1 MRKFAIVLTSLSS
14 LGLAASAQA
23 QGPSVGDVAAYTALS
38 VTPVGAMTP
47 IVTSSMLGRVQ
58 QGYDITGQYG
68 HMSDNGVSAN
78 MFGAHVS
85 MPLSGVN
92 VGGTFGFVSPSGNTG
107 LKSNMMLGINAE
119 SNLGAWALSQ
129 AKNANLFTL
138 GLRGDLGW
146 ANPDDGLGTNTT
158 ATALSFAANAPVA
171 LALKNGDLTFAPFVT
186 PGFGWGRISESG
198 ASESGTRF
206 MMGAGIGVSHRNG
219 WGASVGMQKVF
230 IDQGK
235 SVFGLNVSY
244 GR

>member
-14 LGLAASAQA
+14 LGFAASALA
-23 QGPSVGDVAAYTALS
+23 QGPSAGDLAAYAALS

-58 QGYDITGQYG
+58 QGYAIAGQYG
-68 HMSDNGVSAN
+68 HISDNGTSAN
-78 MFGAHVS
+78 MFGANVS
-85 MPLSGVN
+85 MPLAGVS
-92 VGGTFGFVSPSGNTG
+92 VGGTFGFISPSSNTG
-107 LKSNMMLGINAE
+107 LKSNMMLGLNAE
-119 SNLGAWALSQ
+119 SNLGAWALTDG
-129 AKNANLFTL
+129 KNANLFTL
-138 GLRGDLGW
+138 GLRGDFGW

-171 LALKNGDLTFAPFVT
+171 LVLKNGDLTWAPFVT
-186 PGFGWGRISESG
+186 PGLGWGRISESG

-206 MMGAGIGVSHRNG
+206 LMGAGLGVSHRNG
-219 WGASVGMQKVF
+219 WGVSLGMQKVF